1 MTIAGCGSSGAAVAT
16 AAAGLGES
24 AAALSAGLG
33 ESAAAGGAPDWGAA
47 VAEVSAFWLHA
58 LKATAAQ
65 SAKTVKSL
73 WIMMNI
79 HFTSVRVRHKPF
91 RSEED

>member
-1 MTIAGCGSSGAAVAT
+1 
-16 AAAGLGES
+16 LGVS

-33 ESAAAGGAPDWGAA
+33 ESAAAGGAPEDWGAA

-58 LKATAAQ
+58 LKATAPQ

-79 HFTSVRVRHKPF
+79 HFTSVRARHKPF
-91 RSEED
+91 R